1 MLKRMKA
8 GSWIRPGLIL
18 AGIVGIL
25 LTACGGSGASGDTG
39 NQGGIDPGPVTVAT
53 PGTAVIKVRATDNNW
68 VALAETLQRIDNI
81 VRPERRSGRNAVL
94 AYRLA

>member
-25 LTACGGSGASGDTG
+25 LTACGGSGASGGTG

-53 PGTAVIKVRATDNNW
+53 PGTAVIKVRASTDPMFARLAQ
-68 VALAETLQRIDNI
+68 VAAKISATETLRQRTQ
-81 VRPERRSGRNAVL
+81 R
-94 AYRLA
+94 AYSAYA